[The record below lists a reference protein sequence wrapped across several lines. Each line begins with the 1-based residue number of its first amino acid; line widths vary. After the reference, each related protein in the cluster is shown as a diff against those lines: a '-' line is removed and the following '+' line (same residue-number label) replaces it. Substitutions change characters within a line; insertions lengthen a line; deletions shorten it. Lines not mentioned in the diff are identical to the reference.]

1 MSDARS
7 TRYRRLAL
15 AEPDVENARLL
26 RLLADEADR
35 GVLCTVEWAH
45 RGSKIEIPI
54 KSSAAEDSTLH
65 IYESDL
71 GWFAIRDLG
80 AVLDHEG
87 SLGERGLTVA
97 AATKAFHASSCF

>member
-35 GVLCTVEWAH
+35 GVLCTVEWPP

-54 KSSAAEDSTLH
+54 KSNEA
-65 IYESDL
+65 
-71 GWFAIRDLG
+71 
-80 AVLDHEG
+80 
-87 SLGERGLTVA
+87 
-97 AATKAFHASSCF
+97 KK